1 MTKAEYENVK
11 ILASIAKREHDGWVC
26 SEGECLCG
34 ADAHND
40 CVEIMLKRFEVTE

>member
-11 ILASIAKREHDGWVC
+11 ILVSMAKREHDDWVC

-34 ADAHND
+34 AEAHN
-40 CVEIMLKRFEVTE
+40 EGIEMMFKRFEVTE